1 MTIEEAEHAT
11 ATRLYEVISKVAA
24 DVGKGRAADDSC
36 SEAADALRSAGF
48 GEIDYVVVRDS
59 ETLAEITQPLARPA
73 RVLAAA
79 AQPLLV
85 AVVHRHVDEEH
96 DQPRQHHHG
105 TDPKRRVEPGRLGDA
120 W

>member
-1 MTIEEAEHAT
+1 
-11 ATRLYEVISKVAA
+11 VAA

-36 SEAADALRSAGF
+36 SEAADALRSADF

-79 AQPLLV
+79 WLGKTRLIDNV
-85 AVVHRHVDEEH
+85 AC
-96 DQPRQHHHG
+96 PARQG
-105 TDPKRRVEPGRLGDA
+105 GS
-120 W
+120 